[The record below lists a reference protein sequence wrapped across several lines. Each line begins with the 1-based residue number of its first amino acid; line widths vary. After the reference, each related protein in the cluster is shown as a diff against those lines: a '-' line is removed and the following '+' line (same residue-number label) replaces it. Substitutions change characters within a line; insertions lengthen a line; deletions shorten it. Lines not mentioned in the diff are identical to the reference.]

1 MIRALL
7 VIVLLLALA
16 LGYAL
21 WGKARADARAD
32 RDAATAEQAL
42 ADLEKA
48 NAILAIER
56 WRVQRMAEIAA
67 EAEIGRED
75 AKAESDRL
83 LADLRADNRKLRS
96 HWQAALAT
104 NELSRAAAASGF
116 ADGGAELR
124 QRDIADIRG
133 IVGRC
138 QANVRGLQAVVLSDR
153 STP

>member
-1 MIRALL
+1 MIRGLL
-7 VIVLLLALA
+7 AVVLLLALA

-21 WGKARADARAD
+21 WGKSRADARAD
-32 RDAATAEQAL
+32 RETAKTEQAV
-42 ADLEKA
+42 AELEKA

-56 WRVQRMAEIAA
+56 WRVRKMAEIAA

-104 NELSRAAAASGF
+104 NDVSRTAAASGF
-116 ADGGAELR
+116 ADGGADLR
-124 QRDIADIRG
+124 QRDIATLRG

-138 QANVRGLQAVVLSDR
+138 ENHVRGLQAVVLSDR
-153 STP
+153 SAP